1 MTIASN
7 LNKIKQTLPNNVK
20 LVAVSKFH
28 PTEALEE
35 AYNAG
40 QRVFG
45 ESRMQELDVKQKS
58 LPKDIEWHF
67 IGHLQTNKV
76 KAIVPYIHT
85 IESVDSWRLLCEI
98 NKYALS
104 FNRIVNCMFELH
116 IAQEESKYGL
126 SIEECK
132 TLLRQNDW
140 KLLQGVQI
148 TGLMTMA
155 SNTDKEEQIR
165 NEFKLLKS
173 TFDEIKDAFFK
184 DISYFSEISMGMS
197 HDYQIAIEE
206 GSTIVRVGSAIFG
219 DRET

>member
-40 QRVFG
+40 QKVFG
-45 ESRMQELDVKQKS
+45 ESRMQELEVKQKS

-98 NKYALS
+98 NKHALS
-104 FNRIVNCMFELH
+104 FNRIVNCMLELH

-132 TLLRQNDW
+132 RFLSKNNW
-140 KLLQGVQI
+140 KSLQGIQI
-148 TGLMTMA
+148 TGLMAMA
-155 SNTDKEEQIR
+155 SNTEEKEQIR

-173 TFDEIKDAFFK
+173 TFDEIKDMFFK
-184 DISYFSEISMGMS
+184 DINYFSEISMGMS
-197 HDYQIAIEE
+197 YDYQIAIEE

-219 DRET
+219 NRRT